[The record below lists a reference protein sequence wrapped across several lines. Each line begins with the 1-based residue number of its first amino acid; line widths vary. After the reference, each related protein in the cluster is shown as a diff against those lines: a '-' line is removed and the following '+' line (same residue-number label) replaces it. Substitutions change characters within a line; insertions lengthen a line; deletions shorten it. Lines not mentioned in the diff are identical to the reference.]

1 MPVER
6 TAKKIFPSNR
16 TSRFRTA
23 LQRVSSSPISGLTLA
38 FRGVT
43 TNVASFIGASTS
55 ILEQSSNLNL
65 SETCVQTWDLRARE
79 LRRTVRFERILNQSD
94 ENDIFNSTSFSL
106 RNRAAAMDDAKQ
118 RHDSALSRC
127 ERSKPDGCLGERQ
140 WRHLCANDRRRRD
153 LAIRSRAGSRATRLP
168 RYARRRCEHGLPV
181 EHRARRTVEDLQ
193 DCRWR
198 ARLGTS
204 VHQSQRQSFLRRVR
218 LLGRSNGHSDE
229 RSG

>member
-65 SETCVQTWDLRARE
+65 SETCVQTWDLRARD
-79 LRRTVRFERILNQSD
+79 LRRTVRSERILNQTD
-94 ENDIFNSTSFSL
+94 ENDIFDSTRFSL
-106 RNRAAAMDDAKQ
+106 RHRAAAMDGAKE
-118 RHDSALSRC
+118 RHNGALSRR
-127 ERSKPDGCLGERQ
+127 ERSKPDGRLGERQ
-140 WRHLCANDRRRRD
+140 YRHLCANDRRRCD
-153 LAIRSRAGSRATRLP
+153 LAIGNRAGRRAT
-168 RYARRRCEHGLPV
+168 
-181 EHRARRTVEDLQ
+181 
-193 DCRWR
+193 
-198 ARLGTS
+198 
-204 VHQSQRQSFLRRVR
+204 
-218 LLGRSNGHSDE
+218 
-229 RSG
+229 